1 MKKLLKV
8 FLVVMMLLAIV
19 TPKAL
24 TAKEITSNEN
34 DYGTNYYLDSNIN
47 KKDGDGLTPENA
59 FDSLEDINSKT
70 FQPGDKIL
78 IKAGS
83 KFTGTLWP
91 KGSGCAGYPIVIDMY
106 GNGNKPVIDGNGS
119 YFMPQIKDW
128 KGPFVGEDGSQIGA
142 AVYLYNQEYIEI
154 NNLDIKNYGD
164 NVNRDRS
171 GIRIEGYD
179 YGVINHIYIRNCN
192 IHDVRGYNG
201 QDDIYPVVPTNE
213 DGSPLDGYVG
223 GDPNNPNT
231 SNTFWGAR
239 TTHRTGGINLVT
251 YTARHPEK
259 ANDFNV
265 IVQDLDES
273 KKITRFNDIL
283 IENNTIENCQ
293 ANGITTTNVKG
304 TLDDVDFRHTNVV
317 IRGNYIHNVTRAGII
332 PLYTSNVLVE
342 YNKVDTFQSTTE
354 GYGCGIWCDR
364 ANGMIFQYNEVCNG
378 QNGYDGMAFNLDD
391 MTRDGIVQ
399 YNYTHD
405 NYGGGYMLHVRQKS
419 YNRNNTIRYNLSI
432 NDSGIFTAH
441 NAQIVA
447 VGETD
452 VTKLESAKVYN
463 NTFISNKDCHA
474 VYQGDQVDYTNNIWY
489 FTNPSAANRKD
500 CFLPGANSTFN
511 NNAYIGCVA
520 PEDLNKKTAVPQFIG
535 ENNLFNLDK
544 ETAYINANLKVT
556 SPYINQGIIVENS
569 GDQDIIGNDLTSL
582 NLGAFSGKG
591 HDVQIASETVDA
603 TNVKK
608 YYANGDEQTEVI
620 NETASE
626 ADEKWVNTTFE
637 GNNNIYTK
645 KLNNYLQFSFI
656 GTGGKLKL
664 KRGAGAGL
672 VKVEVLN
679 KEDQSVIKTNVYNT
693 YNATADV
700 MEIDDFK
707 NLSNDNQEYLVKISN
722 YENGKAT
729 NFMSFTSDVVSNE
742 NQCKNDELAGVVIEK
757 PMKQTIPYAQD
768 DLAIKLNSHL
778 YFNTCHPIDDDV
790 LVEYKV
796 DNGGTIN
803 NDILLVNKP
812 GTYTIEANATYNNKT
827 VNDKVEV
834 IVELGNEPQINVP
847 ELNKRALETL
857 ISACEALDLDN
868 YSDINKD
875 NFIKVL
881 DDAKKLLELENLNQ
895 ALIDEMV
902 LKLTDAR
909 DALTKIKFN
918 AEDSEVSKKGN
929 WVTLSE
935 STLDK
940 GTALKSGVANE
951 EMALEFFGNEITVYG
966 RKAVGVGIIKFIV
979 TKVSNGS
986 ELYNE
991 EIDCYSVEKLDQAK
1005 LFSWKG
1011 DVNDQYRITIIN
1023 TGKKNS
1029 SATNRDT
1036 NTIIDYFTV
1045 ESLTVDMS
1053 NLKQLIAL
1061 IEQENMN
1068 EADYTV
1074 ESWKTFKIALDNAK
1088 ALLDNVNATQEEV
1101 DLAYNE
1107 LQTAKDALVKVVVD
1121 TNKTALKIAIDIAS
1135 LISEE
1140 SLDNVIPVVVEEFK
1154 AALSEANDV
1163 YNNASAT
1170 QEQVNNAFDR
1180 LASAMQK
1187 LEFYKGNKTALI
1199 EVIEEANSKQEED
1212 YTADSWKALQKALQE
1227 ANKVLAD
1234 ENAMQKEVD
1243 EATNKLQE
1251 ALDNLVTAVDKSLL
1265 QAFVEYVSGLNSSKY
1280 TEATWKTF
1288 ETELTEANAVLK
1300 DANATQEQV
1309 DNAYN
1314 QLVKAYLD
1322 LRLIPDKSLL
1332 EELINQAEGL
1342 NVANYTKASFDG
1354 LTKALNEAKVVYE
1367 NPNATQKEVDNA
1379 KATLEKAINNLEVTP
1394 INNGDTT
1401 SVKTGDK
1408 NLVEMLAGIALLSV
1422 TGYMVLRKK
1431 ENY

>member
-1 MKKLLKV
+1 
-8 FLVVMMLLAIV
+8 
-19 TPKAL
+19 
-24 TAKEITSNEN
+24 
-34 DYGTNYYLDSNIN
+34 
-47 KKDGDGLTPENA
+47 
-59 FDSLEDINSKT
+59 
-70 FQPGDKIL
+70 
-78 IKAGS
+78 
-83 KFTGTLWP
+83 
-91 KGSGCAGYPIVIDMY
+91 
-106 GNGNKPVIDGNGS
+106 
-119 YFMPQIKDW
+119 
-128 KGPFVGEDGSQIGA
+128 
-142 AVYLYNQEYIEI
+142 
-154 NNLDIKNYGD
+154 
-164 NVNRDRS
+164 
-171 GIRIEGYD
+171 
-179 YGVINHIYIRNCN
+179 
-192 IHDVRGYNG
+192 
-201 QDDIYPVVPTNE
+201 
-213 DGSPLDGYVG
+213 
-223 GDPNNPNT
+223 
-231 SNTFWGAR
+231 
-239 TTHRTGGINLVT
+239 
-251 YTARHPEK
+251 
-259 ANDFNV
+259 
-265 IVQDLDES
+265 
-273 KKITRFNDIL
+273 
-283 IENNTIENCQ
+283 
-293 ANGITTTNVKG
+293 
-304 TLDDVDFRHTNVV
+304 
-317 IRGNYIHNVTRAGII
+317 
-332 PLYTSNVLVE
+332 
-342 YNKVDTFQSTTE
+342 
-354 GYGCGIWCDR
+354 
-364 ANGMIFQYNEVCNG
+364 
-378 QNGYDGMAFNLDD
+378 
-391 MTRDGIVQ
+391 
-399 YNYTHD
+399 
-405 NYGGGYMLHVRQKS
+405 
-419 YNRNNTIRYNLSI
+419 
-432 NDSGIFTAH
+432 
-441 NAQIVA
+441 
-447 VGETD
+447 
-452 VTKLESAKVYN
+452 
-463 NTFISNKDCHA
+463 
-474 VYQGDQVDYTNNIWY
+474 
-489 FTNPSAANRKD
+489 
-500 CFLPGANSTFN
+500 
-511 NNAYIGCVA
+511 
-520 PEDLNKKTAVPQFIG
+520 
-535 ENNLFNLDK
+535 
-544 ETAYINANLKVT
+544 
-556 SPYINQGIIVENS
+556 
-569 GDQDIIGNDLTSL
+569 
-582 NLGAFSGKG
+582 
-591 HDVQIASETVDA
+591 
-603 TNVKK
+603 
-608 YYANGDEQTEVI
+608 
-620 NETASE
+620 
-626 ADEKWVNTTFE
+626 
-637 GNNNIYTK
+637 
-645 KLNNYLQFSFI
+645 
-656 GTGGKLKL
+656 
-664 KRGAGAGL
+664 
-672 VKVEVLN
+672 
-679 KEDQSVIKTNVYNT
+679 
-693 YNATADV
+693 
-700 MEIDDFK
+700 
-707 NLSNDNQEYLVKISN
+707 
-722 YENGKAT
+722 
-729 NFMSFTSDVVSNE
+729 
-742 NQCKNDELAGVVIEK
+742 
-757 PMKQTIPYAQD
+757 
-768 DLAIKLNSHL
+768 
-778 YFNTCHPIDDDV
+778 
-790 LVEYKV
+790 
-796 DNGGTIN
+796 
-803 NDILLVNKP
+803 
-812 GTYTIEANATYNNKT
+812 
-827 VNDKVEV
+827 
-834 IVELGNEPQINVP
+834 
-847 ELNKRALETL
+847 
-857 ISACEALDLDN
+857 
-868 YSDINKD
+868 
-875 NFIKVL
+875 
-881 DDAKKLLELENLNQ
+881 
-895 ALIDEMV
+895 MV

-951 EMALEFFGNEITVYG
+951 QMALEFFGNEITVYG

-979 TKVSNGS
+979 TKVSDGS

-1140 SLDNVIPVVVEEFK
+1140 SLENVIPVVVEEFK

-1199 EVIEEANSKQEED
+1199 EVIEEASSKQEED
-1212 YTADSWKALQKALQE
+1212 YTADSWKALQEALQE

-1251 ALDNLVTAVDKSLL
+1251 ALENLVTAVDKSLL

-1280 TEATWKTF
+1280 TETTWKTF

-1300 DANATQEQV
+1300 DTNATQEQV

-1354 LTKALNEAKVVYE
+1354 LTKALNEAKAVFE
-1367 NPNATQKEVDNA
+1367 NPNATQKEVDKA